1 MVEFKVV
8 VSYRDGK
15 AETVNVSG
23 QKASNFIGLKIGDKI
38 DGAVIGKPEYELI
51 ITGGSDSAGFPMMK
65 NIQGGALTKV
75 LIRDKRGLR
84 RRVLRRGSTI
94 TESIVQI
101 NVVALKKAEH

>member
-8 VSYRDGK
+8 VSYSDGK
-15 AETVNVSG
+15 AETITISG
-23 QKASNFIGLKIGDKI
+23 QNASGLIGLKIGDKI
-38 DGAVIGKPEYELI
+38 DGALVGKPGYELV

-75 LIRDKRGLR
+75 LLKGKGGIR

-101 NVVALKKAEH
+101 NVVAVKKG

>member
-8 VSYRDGK
+8 VSYPDGK

-23 QKASNFIGLKIGDKI
+23 QNASALVGLKIGDKF
-38 DGAVIGKPEYELI
+38 DGSIIGKPGYELK
-51 ITGGSDSAGFPMMK
+51 ITGGSDSAGFPMMR

-75 LIRDKRGLR
+75 MVKDKNGVRK
-84 RRVLRRGSTI
+84 RVFRRGSTI

-101 NVVALKKAEH
+101 NVVATKKS